1 MESTSKKQNTPKLW
15 YWGEPKGGMSLEDCE
30 KIVKEIPHFDRK
42 TRLDSKGF
50 IVAFNIRKRACF
62 YTSLSFF
69 YNLAPNY

>member
-42 TRLDSKGF
+42 TRLADMY
-50 IVAFNIRKRACF
+50 IALIAERIEKRW
-62 YTSLSFF
+62 S
-69 YNLAPNY
+69 

>member
-42 TRLDSKGF
+42 TLAADMVYSFCLTAR
-50 IVAFNIRKRACF
+50 V
-62 YTSLSFF
+62 SLWH
-69 YNLAPNY
+69 LT

>member
-30 KIVKEIPHFDRK
+30 KIVKEIPHFD
-42 TRLDSKGF
+42 
-50 IVAFNIRKRACF
+50 IRKRACF